1 MSLGLFVAGSQA
13 QSLDSVLSG
22 ETTLSTFYSLIQVD
36 CQLHIGIKPI
46 SDRIVTEI
54 SRYYSI
60 ATF

>member
-36 CQLHIGIKPI
+36 YQLHIGIKPI